1 MVVRRTCVLAGLAL
15 LILLLPLT
23 FQFCFLQRTLV
34 LNELPNNINDAPI
47 ASTRHI
53 LMALSGNETGVLEEL
68 QVALKSILLN
78 GPVDHPMTIHIMMDD
93 DAHKAVT
100 DILDNVVHFDQW
112 TSRNPIR
119 VATYN
124 VQALQDEWLRRIESR
139 MHRAASIA
147 HSFSQNKK
155 DPSLSSLFRHKVG
168 AYYRLFAA
176 EVLPAEVETV
186 LYMDTDVV
194 ILNSIEELWN
204 IPGSPNRSS
213 NVLFQWGRYRCS
225 AFILLEAHQT
235 EKIWELFEQVPTDI
249 LTELLQGWPAVG
261 DQLVLRAIQAA
272 FPDRVGPSLPPQWD
286 VSAMN
291 GPWKFKP
298 GQLRK
303 MLTHASMLHFN
314 GGGVSSEAFW
324 KQHSHYK
331 KDPMWGLAR
340 YYVDLP
346 WSWAQHVQASG
357 PHAIKV
363 DHIDILPR
371 KSSSSSV

>member
-1 MVVRRTCVLAGLAL
+1 MAVRRTCVFAGLAL

-23 FQFCFLQRTLV
+23 FQFRFLQRTLV
-34 LNELPNNINDAPI
+34 LNELPNIKTSA
-47 ASTRHI
+47 RHI

-78 GPVDHPMTIHIMMDD
+78 GPVDHAMTIHIMMDD
-93 DAHKAVT
+93 AAHKAVT
-100 DILDNVVHFDQW
+100 EILDNVVHLDQW

-147 HSFSQNKK
+147 HSFISQNKK

-168 AYYRLFAA
+168 AYYRLFVA

-213 NVLFQWGRYRCS
+213 NVLFQWGRHRCS
-225 AFILLEAHQT
+225 AFFLLEAHQT
-235 EKIWELFEQVPTDI
+235 EKIWKLFEQVPTDI
-249 LTELLQGWPAVG
+249 LTKLLQGWPAVG

-298 GQLRK
+298 GQLREK
-303 MLTHASMLHFN
+303 LTHASMLHFN

-346 WSWAQHVQASG
+346 WSWAQHVRASG
-357 PHAIKV
+357 PHAVKV
-363 DHIDILPR
+363 DHIDIVPR
-371 KSSSSSV
+371 SSSSV